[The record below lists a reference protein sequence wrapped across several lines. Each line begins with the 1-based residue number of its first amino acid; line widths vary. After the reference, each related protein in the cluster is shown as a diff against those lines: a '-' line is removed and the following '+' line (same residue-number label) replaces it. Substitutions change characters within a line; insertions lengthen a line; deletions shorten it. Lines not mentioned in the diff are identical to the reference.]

1 MNDLLRQ
8 LSDEIED
15 YSENVAGIKL
25 VPQVDLEEIKSYLS
39 QNYSFETPIDL
50 MELSADVSRVMRSW
64 SLHAGHPNYF
74 GLFVPGTKTAS
85 VIADALVA
93 LYNPQLGTWL
103 HSPVSTEIER
113 HTLKFLLKKFGYDP
127 NSSWGNFTSGGTEA
141 NLSAMLTALTD
152 RFPEYCDGGV
162 RALKRR
168 PLIYV
173 SEEAHHSFIKIGQ
186 VTGLGHN
193 AVRNVPSDENFR
205 LDISELKRMVESDI
219 REGLEPFMVVG
230 TAGTTSAGVI
240 DPLIDI
246 AKFCRERSFWFHCDA
261 AWGGAAV
268 MSPQLAGALKGI
280 EQSDSITCDAHKW
293 FSVSMSA
300 GMFFCRHPQAVSKT
314 FQANAAYM
322 PESQQGQVD
331 SFKNTL
337 QCSRRFIGLKLFMT
351 LAELGEK
358 GYAAMIE
365 KQAELGEFLRLELI
379 EKGFEILNQTP
390 LPVVCFTHQA
400 LIETGLSTREV
411 LSELYSKREFWIS
424 DTRLKNKIPALR
436 ACISSFRTNKEAVR
450 KLVRALQLIVS
461 KKASVNR
468 I

>member
-8 LSDEIED
+8 LADEIED
-15 YSENVAGIKL
+15 YSENIASIKP
-25 VPQVDLEEIKSYLS
+25 VPQVSLEEIKTYLNK
-39 QNYSFETPIDL
+39 NYSFETPINL
-50 MELSADVSRVMRSW
+50 RELSGDVIRVMRNW

-93 LYNPQLGTWL
+93 LYNPQLGTWS

-113 HTLKFLLKKFGYDP
+113 HTLRFLLEKFGYDP
-127 NSSWGNFTSGGTEA
+127 NSSCGSFTTGGTEA
-141 NLSAMLTALTD
+141 NLSAVLTALTD
-152 RFPEYCDGGV
+152 KFPEYCDGGV
-162 RALKRR
+162 RALLRP

-186 VTGLGHN
+186 VTGLGHT
-193 AVRNVPSDENFR
+193 AVRNVPADDNFR
-205 LDISELKRMVESDI
+205 LDMTELRKMVESDI
-219 REGLEPFMVVG
+219 RDGFEPFMVVG

-246 AKFCRERSFWFHCDA
+246 AEFCRERNFWFHCDA

-314 FQANAAYM
+314 FRASAAYM
-322 PESQQGQVD
+322 PASQTGKVD
-331 SFKNTL
+331 SFRNTL

-358 GYAAMIE
+358 GYATMIE
-365 KQAELGEFLRLELI
+365 KQAELGKFLRLELI

-390 LPVVCFTHQA
+390 LPVVCFTHPA
-400 LIETGLSTREV
+400 LAESGLSTAEV
-411 LSELYSKREFWIS
+411 LRELYSKREFWIS
-424 DTRLKNKIPALR
+424 DTKLKNKIPALR
-436 ACISSFRTNKEAVR
+436 ACISSFRTDENTVR
-450 KLVRALQLIVS
+450 ELVRTLQLIVS
-461 KKASVNR
+461 KKAAVSR